1 MAAGGKDVLMKRGLL
16 GLTLLLALLPLAC
29 GGGEAL
35 SPEAAVAEAATNS
48 QEAGSS
54 RVSLELTMTGI
65 AAEPL
70 TITGEGIQD
79 PEQQLASFTMDLSE
93 VGALTG
99 GGVDLGEIE
108 IILDGTTL
116 YMRLPFL
123 EGADLKP
130 WIEIDIEA
138 IAEQEGLDLP
148 SLQQLGQADPALT
161 FAYLRAASRDTEEV
175 GEEDVR
181 GVETTHYRMTVE
193 LAKVAE
199 QVPEEQREEMR
210 AAIQALIEATG
221 LDTVP
226 VEAWIDGDGLIRRM
240 DLGYEDVEV
249 GPGKKGDMSMSME
262 LYDYGVAVDV
272 GPPPSDQVMSFEE
285 LLQLGGE
292 AG

>member
-1 MAAGGKDVLMKRGLL
+1 MKRGLL
-16 GLTLLLALLPLAC
+16 ALTLLLALLPAAC
-29 GGGEAL
+29 GGAEAL
-35 SPEAAVAEAATNS
+35 SPEAAVAEAATKS

-65 AAEPL
+65 APEPL

-79 PEQQLASFTMDLSE
+79 PEQQLAGFTMDLSQ
-93 VGALTG
+93 VAGLTG

-108 IILDGTTL
+108 MVLDRSTL

-123 EGADLKP
+123 EAADLKP
-130 WIEIDIEA
+130 WIEVDLEA

-161 FAYLRAASRDTEEV
+161 FAYLRAASDDTQEV
-175 GEEDVR
+175 GQEDVR
-181 GVETTHYRMTVE
+181 GVETTHYRVTVE
-193 LAKVAE
+193 LARVADL
-199 QVPEEQREEMR
+199 VPEEQREETR
-210 AAIQALIEATG
+210 AAVQALIEATG
-221 LDTVP
+221 LETVP
-226 VEAWIDGDGLIRRM
+226 VDAWIDGDGLIRRM

-272 GPPPSDQVMSFEE
+272 ELPPSDQVMSFEE
-285 LLQLGGE
+285 LLQLGE

>member
-1 MAAGGKDVLMKRGLL
+1 MRSLL
-16 GLTLLLALLPLAC
+16 LLPFLALLLATAC
-29 GGGEAL
+29 SGEDL
-35 SPEAAVAEAATNS
+35 SPQAAVGEAATRS
-48 QEAGSS
+48 REAGSS
-54 RVSLELTMTGI
+54 RVVLELTMTGI
-65 AAEPL
+65 APEPL

-79 PEQQLASFTMDLSE
+79 PEQQLAGFTMDLSQ
-93 VGALTG
+93 VAGLTG

-108 IILDGTTL
+108 MVLDRSTL

-123 EGADLKP
+123 EAADLKP
-130 WIEIDIEA
+130 WIEVDLEA

-161 FAYLRAASRDTEEV
+161 FAYLRAASDDTQEV
-175 GEEDVR
+175 GQEDVR

-193 LAKVAE
+193 LARVADL
-199 QVPEEQREEMR
+199 VPEEQREETR
-210 AAIQALIEATG
+210 AAVQALIEATG
-221 LDTVP
+221 LETVP
-226 VEAWIDGDGLIRRM
+226 VDAWIDGDGLIRRM

-272 GPPPSDQVMSFEE
+272 ELPPSDQVMSFEE
-285 LLQLGGE
+285 LLQLGE